1 MTIASVCPTTGETLA
16 TFEEWTPEAT
26 RAALD
31 HAGAAW
37 RHWRAAALEQRT
49 AVLRGAAEILR
60 RDAARL
66 ARIMADEMGKPV
78 SLGEG
83 EAVKCAAVCDYYAD
97 NAAAF
102 LAPVPL
108 PSDAARSYIAYEP
121 LGVILAVMP
130 WNFPLWQVFR
140 IAAPALAAGNGMVLK
155 HASNVPQC
163 ALAIEAVLRE
173 AGLPEHAFRTLLI
186 GARQVESVI
195 AHPAVAGVSLTGSG
209 PAGAQVAAAAG
220 RHLKR
225 SLLELGGSDPF
236 VVLADADLEAAA
248 SVAVTAR
255 FANSGQTC
263 IAAKRFIVED
273 AAHDAFVRLFA
284 TKAAALV
291 MGNPH
296 DPATQLGPLAR
307 PAFVAE
313 LDALVAAS
321 VVAGATLALAGGPV
335 SGPEAGAGAFYR
347 PVILTGVTPGM
358 PVFDEE
364 TFGPVAAVTRARD
377 AEHAVE
383 LANATPYGLGGSV
396 WTRDAAKGEAVA
408 RRIEAGAVFVNGQVK
423 SDPRLPFG
431 GVKASGY
438 GRELW
443 ACGMHEFLNVKT
455 VWVG

>member
-1 MTIASVCPTTGETLA
+1 MAIASISPTTGETLA
-16 TFEEWTPEAT
+16 TFAEWTPEAT

-37 RHWRAAALEQRT
+37 PAWRATPLDQRI
-49 AVLRGAAEILR
+49 AMLRRAAEILR
-60 RDAARL
+60 RDAASL

-78 SLGEG
+78 TLGQG

-102 LAPVPL
+102 LAPVQL
-108 PSDAARSYIAYEP
+108 PSDAASSYVAYEP

-173 AGLPEHAFRTLLI
+173 AGLPEHVFRTLLI

-273 AAHDAFVRLFA
+273 AVHDAFVELFA
-284 TKAAALV
+284 AKAAALV

-313 LDALVAAS
+313 LDALVSAS
-321 VVAGATLALAGGPV
+321 VQAGATVALAGGPV
-335 SGPEAGAGAFYR
+335 SDGGGAFYR

-358 PVFDEE
+358 AVFDEE

-377 AEHAVE
+377 ADHAVE
-383 LANATPYGLGGSV
+383 LANATLYGLGGSV
-396 WTRDAAKGEAVA
+396 WTRDAARGEAAA
-408 RRIEAGAVFVNGQVK
+408 RRIDAGAVFVNGQVK

-431 GVKASGY
+431 GIKASGY

-443 ACGMHEFLNVKT
+443 ACGMHEFMNVKT
-455 VWVG
+455 VWIG